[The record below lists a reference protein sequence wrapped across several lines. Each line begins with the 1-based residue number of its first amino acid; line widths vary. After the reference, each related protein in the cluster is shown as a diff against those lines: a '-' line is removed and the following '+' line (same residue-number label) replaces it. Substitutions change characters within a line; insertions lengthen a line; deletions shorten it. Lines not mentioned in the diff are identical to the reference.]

1 VNRLQRV
8 FTFRCKDFCK
18 YMILSPSPRP
28 TKLDRPSA
36 EPALVVAADLQERSE
51 IRARPVAS
59 LGVPSGSSI
68 IVTLLVAEK
77 IAFVSL
83 SAARTNADRRVLRV
97 PRADKATQRNLW
109 GRRRNWYDDFAHEIF
124 NYAGNVFSRTSSIS
138 HQVLILL
145 QLSGTVWTSKVANS
159 LKSQ

>member
-1 VNRLQRV
+1 
-8 FTFRCKDFCK
+8 
-18 YMILSPSPRP
+18 
-28 TKLDRPSA
+28 
-36 EPALVVAADLQERSE
+36 
-51 IRARPVAS
+51 
-59 LGVPSGSSI
+59 LGVPSGSST

-97 PRADKATQRNLW
+97 PRADEATQRNLW

-138 HQVLILL
+138 HQVLILFAIQRDGL
-145 QLSGTVWTSKVANS
+145 DIKSG
-159 LKSQ
+159 